1 MEPMLDIRQV
11 AQWLGVSTYTVRR
24 EVERGQ
30 LTKVKVGRLD
40 RFRRLDVEAYLASH
54 EAEPLPPPQE
64 RPMGQIRRFQYVQ
77 GMKVV

>member
-24 EVERGQ
+24 EVERGR

-40 RFRRLDVEAYLASH
+40 RFRRGDVEEYTKAM
-54 EAEPLPPPQE
+54 EAEPLPPKQE
-64 RPMGQIRRFQYVQ
+64 SPTAGWKRFEYVP

>member
-24 EVERGQ
+24 EAERGK

-40 RFRRLDVEAYLASH
+40 RFRRLDVEAYLASN
-54 EAEPLPPPQE
+54 EAKPLPPQE
-64 RPMGQIRRFQYVQ
+64 RPMGQIRRFQYIP